1 LKILLIEDE
10 VALARAMKK
19 AFEEEGFSVDA
30 VHDGESGFFYG
41 ESGTYDAIVL
51 DLMLPRLSGLE
62 VLKKLRAK
70 GATPVLI
77 LTARDTLEDKLKGL
91 NTGADDYLTK
101 PFELME
107 LIARVRALVRRSAGK
122 PSPVLK
128 LGDIELNTAARLVKK
143 GGRRIELTA
152 KEYAL
157 AEFLALHRGELVTR
171 TMIYD
176 HLYDETDDTLS
187 NVVDVY
193 VSNLRRKLGARFI
206 ETRRNQGY
214 IAGV

>member
-1 LKILLIEDE
+1 MKVLLIEDE

-30 VHDGESGFFYG
+30 VHDGESGLFNG

-51 DLMLPRLSGLE
+51 DLMLPRLSGFE

-77 LTARDTLEDKLKGL
+77 LTARDTLDDKLKGL
-91 NTGADDYLTK
+91 NAGADDYLTK
-101 PFELME
+101 PFELKE

-122 PSPVLK
+122 PSPVMK
-128 LGDIELNTAARLVKK
+128 LGDLELDTAARIVKK
-143 GGRRIELTA
+143 GGKRVELTA

-176 HLYDETDDTLS
+176 HLYDETDDTFS

-193 VSNLRRKLGARFI
+193 VSNLRRKLGAKFI